1 MLFFSNK
8 DFFIHPYFYVK
19 STNCSLCKH
28 GKEDTAY
35 VLALTIWAT
44 VVLTTSTYWV
54 FKNPVRL
61 VNLIPNK
68 VYLFVTLIPNPIM

>member
-1 MLFFSNK
+1 MLFFSKK

-35 VLALTIWAT
+35 ALALTIWAT

-54 FKNPVRL
+54 FKNLVRI
-61 VNLIPNK
+61 VNLITYK
-68 VYLFVTLIPNPIM
+68 VYLFVPLITYPIM